1 MRTSGHTHHHSIN
14 LQLLVSAACWYQQV
28 CNRAACADLLMYL
41 HFKQA
46 QKMSQ
51 IDRKSRCLFF
61 LLQGLCVRKLVHQ
74 AQSVLRS

>member
-14 LQLLVSAACWYQQV
+14 LQLLASAAWYQQV

-51 IDRKSRCLFF
+51 IYRNSRCLFL
-61 LLQGLCVRKLVHQ
+61 LLQVLCVCKLVHQ
-74 AQSVLRS
+74 AQSVLKS